1 MLEMRTHGHGRSL
14 SGSGGRGWRPTVWTC
29 KHGSH
34 LAGIRILNP
43 HCTYRLA
50 DLEFQTNQQIE
61 LFMEILTNQL
71 LELDQFL

>member
-1 MLEMRTHGHGRSL
+1 MGMAARCLGPVAGA
-14 SGSGGRGWRPTVWTC
+14 GDQPCGPTVWTC

-61 LFMEILTNQL
+61 LFMEILTNQ
-71 LELDQFL
+71 